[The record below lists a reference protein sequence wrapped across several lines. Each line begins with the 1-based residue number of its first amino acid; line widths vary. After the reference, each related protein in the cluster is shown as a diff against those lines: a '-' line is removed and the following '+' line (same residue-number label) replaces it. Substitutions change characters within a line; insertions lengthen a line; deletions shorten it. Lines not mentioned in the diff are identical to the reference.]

1 MTTTWTDAELSAIGA
16 TDELRLSSLRA
27 DGTLGKPVT
36 IWVARVGDDLYV
48 RSVRGAGSAWFRG
61 TRSTGKGHVS
71 AGGVS
76 ADVAFDLVGDASK
89 STIDAAYQA
98 KYSGYPASFL
108 SPMLAPAAQETTM
121 RLVPAR

>member
-1 MTTTWTDAELSAIGA
+1 MTTTWTDAELSAIGE

-61 TRSTGKGHVS
+61 TRGTGKGHVS

-76 ADVAFDLVGDASK
+76 VDVAFDLVGDVSK
-89 STIDAAYQA
+89 SAIDAAYQA

-108 SPMLAPAAQETTM
+108 NPMLAPPAQKTTT
-121 RLVPAR
+121 RLVAAR

>member
-1 MTTTWTDAELSAIGA
+1 MTSTWTDAELSAIGG
-16 TDELRLSSLRA
+16 TDELRLSALRA

-36 IWVARVGDDLYV
+36 IWVARLGDDLYV
-48 RSVRGAGSAWFRG
+48 RSVRGADAAWFRG
-61 TRSTGKGHVS
+61 TRGTGKGRVS

-89 STIDAAYQA
+89 SEIDAAYQA
-98 KYSGYPASFL
+98 KYSGYPPLYVNPLL
-108 SPMLAPAAQETTM
+108 SPPAQETTT